1 MRWDND
7 STYFLYICY
16 WCIPTP
22 VYCCIQVWGCIVYY
36 RKVLS
41 EPLFD
46 KRNQLHTFFF
56 IIIHLGVEWF
66 WIGNKFKTYMLMNRN
81 EQGVYL
87 IPKIEMQLIKVEKGF
102 VGSLESPEPDGE
114 L

>member
-1 MRWDND
+1 MLLVYPYT
-7 STYFLYICY
+7 SVLLYTGVGNASFIL
-16 WCIPTP
+16 
-22 VYCCIQVWGCIVYY
+22 V
-36 RKVLS
+36 RVLS

-46 KRNQLHTFFF
+46 ERNQLHTFFLY
-56 IIIHLGVEWF
+56 IVIHLGVEWF

-87 IPKIEMQLIKVEKGF
+87 VPKIEMQLIKVEKGF
-102 VGSLESPEPDGE
+102 AGSLESPEPDGE